1 MKRIRVSADL
11 GLASAVRLL
20 AGAVV
25 LFYVA
30 LLAPLPAGADF
41 HVSATLRVEPAPEW
55 GRQASNLTLAREW
68 WFGRNIMA
76 FTAQDW
82 RYIFDKSRSRILV
95 INLTDAYYVEAP
107 MTADARDLVDPGFLS
122 TLGRCRVDGTVAKS
136 SQKMTVLGAECQGTA
151 VSEWLA
157 SDNQH
162 LFDRD
167 RMIYACPGVPFDW
180 TMARDLVTWMVSF
193 FNPQM
198 AYFGGLRSIEGFP
211 LAETV
216 VATRNT
222 QRVSYGTVA
231 SGITEGPPPA
241 GIYELPAGAVR
252 HEKLTQ
258 RDVLAMRQ
266 IQYLMYFY

>member
-1 MKRIRVSADL
+1 MSKAFFTFLFGV
-11 GLASAVRLL
+11 LAT
-20 AGAVV
+20 
-25 LFYVA
+25 A
-30 LLAPLPAGADF
+30 LVAPLPAGADF

-55 GRQASNLTLAREW
+55 GRQASNLALAREW

-82 RYIFDKSRSRILV
+82 RYVFDKSRSRILV
-95 INLTDAYYVEAP
+95 INLADSYYVEAP
-107 MTADARDLVDPGFLS
+107 MTADARDLVDPGFLGA
-122 TLGRCRVDGTVAKS
+122 LGRSRVDGTVAKS
-136 SQKMTVLGAECQGTA
+136 PLKMTVLGAECQGTV

-167 RMIYACPGVPFDW
+167 RTVYACPGVPFDW
-180 TMARDLVTWMVSF
+180 TMARDLTTWMVSF
-193 FNPQM
+193 FNPVM
-198 AYFGGLRSIEGFP
+198 AYFGGLRSIVGFP

-222 QRVSYGTVA
+222 QRVSYGTVVTA
-231 SGITEGPPPA
+231 ITEGPPPA
-241 GIYELPAGAVR
+241 GAYEVPAGASR

-258 RDVLAMRQ
+258 RDILAMRQ